1 MSKLSNRGK
10 HNENP
15 VFSGKPSGRSIMFKS
30 SLVIAT
36 TLVVTNALFIGI
48 TAHAAPCLEVTLT
61 GTSGPPPYKDLA
73 GPGTLVAFGD
83 DTNNCRSVLMQFDAG
98 RGTLMR
104 LAQLDVQAAQ
114 LDAVFLTHMHS
125 DHLEG
130 FSDVVQMRWIFGLP
144 GRPKLDVICS
154 EDVKTS
160 RGFTLSCRKFV
171 SHINDAYEK
180 SGETA
185 YRKAEMSGV
194 IDPAG
199 PVAGLKLVTFDPK
212 DKPEIIWTSGNVKVS
227 AIRTT
232 HIPGSVAF
240 RVDTPAGA
248 VVIGGDSS
256 NDVEKPP
263 RETSTSDQ
271 LERLAHG
278 ADVIVNTTIHPVLSP
293 ENGAKTPPEVYYRQS
308 NATDLGAMA
317 HRAGV
322 KYLMLTHLAP
332 PIGAS
337 MQGTIPI
344 QGGALTKED
353 YENAVREGGFTGNT
367 IVGTDLASVRL
378 SPKDN
383 QPSSVKGQEKPPVKK
398 LKEPK

>member
-1 MSKLSNRGK
+1 MIKLS
-10 HNENP
+10 
-15 VFSGKPSGRSIMFKS
+15 FATACLLTTMTA
-30 SLVIAT
+30 LVAT
-36 TLVVTNALFIGI
+36 P
-48 TAHAAPCLEVTLT
+48 TAQAAPCLVVTLT

-73 GPGTLVAFGD
+73 GPGTLVTYGD
-83 DTNNCRSVLMQFDAG
+83 DSNNCRAVLMQFDAG

-104 LAQLDVQAAQ
+104 LAQVEVQAAQ

-130 FSDVVQMRWIFGLP
+130 FSDIVQMRWMFGFP
-144 GRPKLDVICS
+144 GGPKLDVVCS
-154 EDVKTS
+154 EDAKTPL
-160 RGFTLSCRKFV
+160 GFTLSCSKFV
-171 SHINDAYEK
+171 AHINDAYEK

-185 YRKAEMSGV
+185 YRKAELTGV

-199 PVAGLKLVTFDPK
+199 PIAGLKVVTFAPTNDAQ
-212 DKPEIIWTSGNVKVS
+212 IIWTSGNVKVS

-240 RVDTPAGA
+240 RVDTPAGS

-256 NDVEKPP
+256 NDVQEPP
-263 RETSTSDQ
+263 RKTSTSDQ
-271 LERLAHG
+271 LEKLAMG

-293 ENGAKTPPEVYYRQS
+293 ERGASTPPAVYYRQS

-317 HRAGV
+317 QRTGA

-337 MQGTIPI
+337 MQGTVRI
-344 QGGALTKED
+344 QGGPLTKQD
-353 YENAVREGGFTGNT
+353 YENAARDGGYTGNI

-378 SPKDN
+378 PPK
-383 QPSSVKGQEKPPVKK
+383 
-398 LKEPK
+398 